1 MAAPVAVR
9 HTHVHSIRIGSGTE
23 ALVARVLLKDGTAGF
38 GFSMDLEAAV
48 ARDMAAWD
56 GHAKA
61 AGKPLWRLLGGMRP
75 EVPVALDGEPALAPD
90 WEPLHRGM
98 QARRYKLVRIDP
110 FAWGALEKVQSIVAA
125 AAKLGT
131 PVALLA
137 PNGHPW
143 EIAWCAALAGNGG
156 TVITRSEPASP
167 SHPLAVEPGA
177 GVGWTLE
184 PAFSAIRWQA
194 PVPPM

>member
-1 MAAPVAVR
+1 M
-9 HTHVHSIRIGSGTE
+9 
-23 ALVARVLLKDGTAGF
+23 LLQDGTAGY
-38 GFSMDLEAAV
+38 GFSLDLDAAV

-56 GHAKA
+56 GHAKS
-61 AGKPLWRLLGGMRP
+61 AGKPLWRMLGGTRT

-110 FAWGALEKVQSIVAA
+110 FAWGALEKVQNIVAA

-137 PNGHPW
+137 PNAHPW
-143 EIAWCAALAGNGG
+143 EIAWCAALAGDGG
-156 TVITRSEPASP
+156 TVITRVEPPSP
-167 SHPLAVEPGA
+167 THPLAAAPGA
-177 GVGWTLE
+177 GVDWTLE
-184 PAFSAIRWQA
+184 PAFGAIRWQA
-194 PVPPM
+194 PALPM

>member
-1 MAAPVAVR
+1 M
-9 HTHVHSIRIGSGTE
+9 
-23 ALVARVLLKDGTAGF
+23 LLKDGTAGY
-38 GFSMDLEAAV
+38 GFSMDLDAAV

-61 AGKPLWRLLGGMRP
+61 AGQPLWRMLGGSRP
-75 EVPVALDGEPALAPD
+75 EVPVVLDGEPALAPD

-98 QARRYKLVRIDP
+98 SARRYRLVRIDP
-110 FAWGALEKVQSIVAA
+110 FTWGSLEKVQSIVAA

-143 EIAWCAALAGNGG
+143 EIGWCAALAGDGG
-156 TVITRSEPASP
+156 TVIVRSEPSLP
-167 SHPLAVEPGA
+167 SHPLAGDPGA
-177 GVGWTLE
+177 GVDWALE
-184 PAFSAIRWQA
+184 PAFGAIRWLA
-194 PVPPM
+194 PGAPM

>member
-1 MAAPVAVR
+1 MAAPVAIR
-9 HTHVHSIRIGSGTE
+9 HTHVHSIRLGTGAE

-38 GFSMDLEAAV
+38 GFSLDLDAGV

-61 AGKPLWRLLGGMRP
+61 AGKPLWGVLGGTRP
-75 EVPVALDGEPALAPD
+75 GIPVVRDGEPALAPD
-90 WEPLHRGM
+90 WESLHRGM
-98 QARRYKLVRIDP
+98 QGRRYKLVRIDP
-110 FAWGALEKVQSIVAA
+110 FAWGSLEKVQNIVAA

-131 PVALLA
+131 PIALLA

-143 EIAWCAALAGNGG
+143 EIAWCAALAGDGG
-156 TVITRSEPASP
+156 MVITRDEPSSP
-167 SHPLAVEPGA
+167 SYPLAGEPGA

-184 PAFSAIRWQA
+184 PAFSAIHWQA
-194 PVPPM
+194 PAGTM

>member
-1 MAAPVAVR
+1 MAAPVTVV
-9 HTHVHSIRIGSGTE
+9 HTHVHSIRVGAGQE

-38 GFSMDLEAAV
+38 GFSLDLDAGV

-61 AGKPLWRLLGGMRP
+61 TGEPLWRMLGGTRP
-75 EVPVALDGEPALAPD
+75 EVPVVLDGEPALAPD

-98 QARRYKLVRIDP
+98 QARRYKLVRVAP
-110 FAWGALEKVQSIVAA
+110 FAWGALEKVEAIVAA

-143 EIAWCAALAGNGG
+143 EIAWCAALAGDGG
-156 TVITRSEPASP
+156 TVITRTAPSSP
-167 SHPLAVEPGA
+167 SYQLAGEPGA
-177 GVGWTLE
+177 GVDWRLE
-184 PAFSAIRWQA
+184 PAFGAIRWLD
-194 PVPPM
+194 PP

>member
-1 MAAPVAVR
+1 
-9 HTHVHSIRIGSGTE
+9 
-23 ALVARVLLKDGTAGF
+23 VLLQDGTAGF
-38 GFSMDLEAAV
+38 GFSLDLDAAV

-61 AGKPLWRLLGGMRP
+61 AGQPLWRMLGGTRT
-75 EVPVALDGEPALAPD
+75 EVPVVLDGEPALAPD

-98 QARRYKLVRIDP
+98 VARRYKRVRVDP
-110 FAWGALEKVQSIVAA
+110 FAWGSLEKVQSIVAA

-143 EIAWCAALAGNGG
+143 EIAWCAALAGNSG
-156 TVITRSEPASP
+156 TVITRSKPTSP
-167 SHPLAVEPGA
+167 SHRLAADPGA
-177 GVGWTLE
+177 GVDWPLE
-184 PAFSAIRWQA
+184 PAFGAIRWLA
-194 PVPPM
+194 PVAPM